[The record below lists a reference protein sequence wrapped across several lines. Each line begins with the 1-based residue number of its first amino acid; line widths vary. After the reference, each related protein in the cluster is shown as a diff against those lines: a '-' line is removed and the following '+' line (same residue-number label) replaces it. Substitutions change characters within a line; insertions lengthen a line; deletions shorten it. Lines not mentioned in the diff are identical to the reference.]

1 MLAGMMPLK
10 LAYATNIS
18 ILVPIGVPT
27 VFRLFP
33 TDQGR
38 FAESE
43 GWRILVG
50 ALWTGILVLS
60 VLGLFQPLRFSPV
73 LLLQVIYKSIWLVL
87 YALPRLVR
95 GDANQIPWGIA
106 GSFALIVLIWPFLI
120 PWDYVLGLG
129 ER

>member
-1 MLAGMMPLK
+1 
-10 LAYATNIS
+10 
-18 ILVPIGVPT
+18 
-27 VFRLFP
+27 
-33 TDQGR
+33 
-38 FAESE
+38 
-43 GWRILVG
+43 
-50 ALWTGILVLS
+50 VLS

-87 YALPRLVR
+87 YALLRLVR

-120 PWDYVLGLG
+120 SWDYVLGFG